1 MQKPFTLYKN
11 ACIRF
16 KNFKRLLK
24 ALFLINAEFEIMLS
38 PETDNKIEDPN
49 TSYTQKYQDHIFSS

>member
-1 MQKPFTLYKN
+1 MQKPFTVYEN

-16 KNFKRLLK
+16 KNLLK
-24 ALFLINAEFEIMLS
+24 VLFLINAELEIILS

-49 TSYTQKYQDHIFSS
+49 TSYTEKYQDHIFPS